1 MDTSGKPKYGIQKKM
16 KIISGNYAGIDPK
29 THIILVSHVL
39 HVYKMDKEYA
49 EENGLMK
56 LLTNDN
62 DESSDELITIDL
74 DNIPNSKYIM
84 KYLEDNEIN
93 EVDKKGINKDTH
105 IIIQYRKPVDEYVVS
120 LNNAILSKFIY
131 EIFYMEVHGEIIKL
145 YKDHELGIISLTH
158 IENDVMV
165 HIIKWMERFGNTD
178 NKPSEF
184 NQPLEKDLK
193 ESLSDWEK
201 EFVYD
206 DLNKGN
212 DKPGK
217 ILFDVLEAANF
228 IGIKCLFKLMGAAIA
243 NFIRDKDVK
252 KMRDILDI
260 ENDWSKE
267 EFERLTTE
275 NTWIS

>member
-1 MDTSGKPKYGIQKKM
+1 M
-16 KIISGNYAGIDPK
+16 KIISGNYEEIDPK

-56 LLTNDN
+56 LLTNNN
-62 DESSDELITIDL
+62 DELSYELITIDL
-74 DNIPNSKYIM
+74 DNSEDIM

-105 IIIQYRKPVDEYVVS
+105 IIIQYRKPVNEYVVS
-120 LNNAILSKFIY
+120 LSNAILSKFIY

-145 YKDHELGIISLTH
+145 DKGHEIGIIPLTC

-165 HIIKWMERFGNTD
+165 HIIKWMERFGDTD

-217 ILFDVLEAANF
+217 ILFDVFEAANF
-228 IGIKCLFKLMGAAIA
+228 MKIKCLFKLMGAAIA
-243 NFIRDKDVK
+243 NFIRDKNVEG
-252 KMRDILDI
+252 MRDILNI
-260 ENDWSKE
+260 ENDWSTE